1 MAGIRVNS
9 CVIRVEVNDNGDVII
24 LRKDLGFVNNVK
36 AFITGLGSLQKE
48 YDSQVAKINP
58 DDIDAKLDLVYSLHK
73 ELHDGLDFLFGKDT
87 CKKVFGDGVVD
98 VIPTM
103 DAVID
108 FVQQITPFVKQ
119 LTDSLIEENKANEV
133 VETPVKPVGYM
144 GVVPEDTNVTSF
156 SDKASKFTALR
167 QQLGMETDND

>member
-9 CVIRVEVNDNGDVII
+9 GVIRIDVNDNGDVII

-36 AFITGLGSLQKE
+36 AFIEGLNSLQNE

-58 DDIDAKLDLVYSLHK
+58 DDTDAKLDLVYNLHK
-73 ELHDGLDFLFGKDT
+73 ELHDGLDLLFGKDT

-108 FVQQITPFVKQ
+108 FVKQITPFVKQ
-119 LTDSLIEENKANEV
+119 LTNSLIEENKANEV
-133 VETPVKPVGYM
+133 VVTPVKTVGYM
-144 GVVPEDTNVTSF
+144 GGVAEATNVTSF
-156 SDKASKFTALR
+156 SDKANRFTALR
-167 QQLGMETDND
+167 QQLGVETDND